1 MILVIFCSRPRG
13 PKTTF
18 VKDFTD
24 LFRNSDINIRA
35 DFVGKFSACYG
46 GRPRGRFSN
55 LRFGVTLTFKLIAI
69 FKRKHAME
77 VSKVSLVVDCQTK
90 IVKCDCAAKE
100 NFEVKIIVLTFGCIL
115 INKVYW

>member
-1 MILVIFCSRPRG
+1 MPVAMSTSAPIFL
-13 PKTTF
+13 T
-18 VKDFTD
+18 
-24 LFRNSDINIRA
+24 N
-35 DFVGKFSACYG
+35 FSHVYG

-77 VSKVSLVVDCQTK
+77 VSEVSLVVDCQTK
-90 IVKCDCAAKE
+90 IVKCDCAVKE

-115 INKVYW
+115 INKVHW